1 MSKRGKVLRDPHMGP
16 GLLMVEGK
24 QYPFRMPGVWR
35 SDVPAKPGL
44 LVNVDFDSQGNLHR
58 ITALPEA
65 GFGPGQ
71 SGSRPSPDRDGALSQ
86 GGAVLSGRAAQFAA
100 SAALMLS
107 WCWLTAVS
115 IHLPSFGRSDLTF
128 WQMLGY
134 LNAGNLSP
142 QISDIVANPDQG
154 FFGFAAILALS
165 GPFLAFFWRD
175 RRASLGGFLPLGF
188 MALTAYRIAGQLYS
202 SIATQFIDG
211 YPAMRVEDRH
221 AIWGAI
227 SLGLGTYVSL
237 SLGVYFGALSITR
250 FVAADSGRKHKLA
263 RPQEFAA

>member
-1 MSKRGKVLRDPHMGP
+1 MSKRGKVLRDPQMGP

-35 SDVPAKPGL
+35 SDVPAQPGL

-71 SGSRPSPDRDGALSQ
+71 SGSTPSPDRGGALSQ

-128 WQMLGY
+128 WQLLGY

-142 QISDIVANPDQG
+142 QISGVVANPDPG

-165 GPFLAFFWRD
+165 GPFLAFFWSD

-188 MALTAYRIAGQLYS
+188 MALTAYRIAGQLYR

-211 YPAMRVEDRH
+211 YPAMRIEDRH

-237 SLGVYFGALSITR
+237 SLGVYFGGLSITR
-250 FVAADSGRKHKLA
+250 FVAAGSGRKRKLG